1 MTDGNIGAETRFIYY
16 IDEEETPYLVKLNI
30 APEKV
35 TLGDFKNALNRPHSK
50 FFFKSLDDDFGV
62 VKEEISEDNAPLPCF
77 NGRVISWLVT
87 TDESIT
93 SDAGILSPSGEAN
106 TNANTSKYSTDL
118 DVESNNTRNNECK
131 INSCVLQSHTTAA
144 PADSTSANLGH
155 GGNIGQSY
163 DTETESVH
171 SANQDRIA
179 PLRNFQHYKSSGRH
193 HYTTGGGSHITQQTN
208 HNGSRHRHYRHLP
221 GPSTYETP
229 SMMSSDLE
237 STSFLDSE
245 EESSR
250 FSSITGTTLSSRRF
264 SRARRRRRRRR
275 PPPIS
280 RASSFSSITD
290 STMSLNIVA
299 VTLNMD
305 TVNFLGISIVGQSNK
320 SGDGGI
326 YVGSIMKGGAVA
338 QDGRIEPGD
347 MILEANG
354 ISFEEMSNDDA
365 VRTLREQVQR
375 PGPITLVVAKCWDP
389 NPAERYFTI
398 PRQEPVHPIDPRAWV
413 LHTNAMITPDS
424 QIQGGDSHRQVS
436 GASMTGA
443 SSGGESS
450 STLSPPGLT
459 PGMSMG
465 TLTSGQTSM
474 PLGTSAAAFNMAAL
488 LAASKHKQQQE
499 QEHQQQQQRLLQ
511 QRIHLPQ
518 PAFYPSSNLLIPHG
532 YTQQIAPSIVTAS
545 SSLPEIERYS
555 DPIPLSLSTSIP
567 TVIHA
572 MLQPDSGL
580 DIRDRVWLKLTVP
593 NAFIGSDLVD
603 WLFRHLEGL
612 TDRREARKYASNLLK
627 LGYIRHIVNKL
638 TFSEQ
643 CYYVFRDIS
652 EHMSCLSLEE
662 VDSVS
667 EVGAHSHPN
676 WGHNTTSTSLTVKAG
691 ASGSIPDYNPGFVGT
706 HVVGTASREGNNSQY
721 STVSPIYHPPAPPL
735 AAPIRQLIAD
745 GQNIAANAN
754 LQQPQS
760 GSRLNDGN
768 RDNVSGYSSSSS
780 STSSESGH
788 FAHEIP
794 GHIKTHTKDVSA
806 SNHIGVQGFN
816 QSRQQDSVL
825 PNVRSLKQ
833 QHSQSNSNL
842 AQTLS
847 ATGGVAGHHSRL
859 RHNFYPNGNDN
870 ELAASSTGSS
880 STSFGNS
887 RQNIPT
893 INSDNKQHQTQDSAQ
908 RDSMLSSKSS
918 SSSSCTPLNANMQ
931 ETRLFNSHRLSHMSN
946 HQNCAPP
953 PPPPRISTA
962 VSGFT
967 LTSHP

>member
-1 MTDGNIGAETRFIYY
+1 MAGSGSPPGETKFIYY

-50 FFFKSLDDDFGV
+50 FFFKSIDDDFGV
-62 VKEEISEDNAPLPCF
+62 VKEEIFEDNSPLPCF

-87 TDESIT
+87 AEESVT
-93 SDAGILSPSGEAN
+93 SEPGLGPSAETGN
-106 TNANTSKYSTDL
+106 SVNNNKFVSSVDS
-118 DVESNNTRNNECK
+118 ESNDARENECK
-131 INSCVLQSHTTAA
+131 INSCVPQPHTTAA
-144 PADSTSANLGH
+144 PADSTSTNLGH
-155 GGNIGQSY
+155 GGNVGQNY

-179 PLRNFQHYKSSGRH
+179 PLRNFHHYKSGGRH
-193 HYTTGGGSHITQQTN
+193 HYAAGSNHCGHHVQQAA
-208 HNGSRHRHYRHLP
+208 HSGSRHRHYRHLP
-221 GPSTYETP
+221 
-229 SMMSSDLE
+229 SSK

-250 FSSITGTTLSSRRF
+250 FSSVTGTTLSSRRYG
-264 SRARRRRRRRR
+264 RAPRRRRRRR

-290 STMSLNIVA
+290 STMSLNIMA

-320 SGDGGI
+320 AGDGGI

-389 NPAERYFTI
+389 NPAERYFTV

-413 LHTNAMITPDS
+413 LHTNAMTTPES
-424 QIQGGDSHRQVS
+424 HIQGGDSHRQVN
-436 GASMTGA
+436 GASITGA

-488 LAASKHKQQQE
+488 LAASQQKQQQE
-499 QEHQQQQQRLLQ
+499 QEQQMQQQQLIQ

-518 PAFYPSSNLLIPHG
+518 PTFYPTSNVMLPHG
-532 YTQQIAPSIVTAS
+532 YTQQIAPSVVTAS

-567 TVIHA
+567 TVIRA

-652 EHMSCLSLEE
+652 GLMSCLSLEE

-667 EVGAHSHPN
+667 EVGALPHSN
-676 WGHNTTSTSLTVKAG
+676 WGHNTTSTSLTVRPG
-691 ASGSIPDYNPGFVGT
+691 PNTSMQEYNTGHTVPHG
-706 HVVGTASREGNNSQY
+706 VVGSGIREGNSSQY
-721 STVSPIYHPPAPPL
+721 STVPPMYHPPAAPL

-745 GQNIAANAN
+745 GQNVAANIN
-754 LQQPQS
+754 LQQS
-760 GSRLNDGN
+760 HNLSRLNDGN
-768 RDNVSGYSSSSS
+768 RDNISGYSSSTS
-780 STSSESGH
+780 STSSGSNH
-788 FAHEIP
+788 FDREIP
-794 GHIKTHTKDVSA
+794 EHNKTRPSDLSA
-806 SNHIGVQGFN
+806 PNRLGAPGFTH
-816 QSRQQDSVL
+816 SRQQDPLL
-825 PNVRSLKQ
+825 PNSRSLKQ

-842 AQTLS
+842 AQTLMTS
-847 ATGGVAGHHSRL
+847 VASGAPLHQSRL
-859 RHNFYPNGNDN
+859 KHTFFPDGNDISQQH

-880 STSFGNS
+880 STSFGNPK
-887 RQNIPT
+887 QNAST
-893 INSDNKQHQTQDSAQ
+893 NNSDINKHQTQDSVQ
-908 RDSMLSSKSS
+908 RNSMLSSKSS
-918 SSSSCTPLNANMQ
+918 SSSSCTPLNASMQ
-931 ETRLFNSHRLSHMSN
+931 EMRPLGSHCISH
-946 HQNCAPP
+946 HQNNAPP

-962 VSGFT
+962 SSGFT